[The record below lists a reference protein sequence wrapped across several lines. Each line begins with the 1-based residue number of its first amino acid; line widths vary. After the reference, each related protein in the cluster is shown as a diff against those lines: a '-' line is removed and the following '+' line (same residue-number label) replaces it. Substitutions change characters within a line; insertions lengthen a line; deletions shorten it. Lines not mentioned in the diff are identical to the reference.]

1 MSSPIPSINEV
12 ARMIGDTQAET
23 KINMT
28 VEALDKLRKAGQW
41 VLFTPQGEMFVSD
54 QPQVLI
60 RLIKVS
66 LNRQYGH
73 PTSPE
78 GL

>member
-12 ARMIGDTQAET
+12 ARMIGDTQAEA
-23 KINMT
+23 KINTT

-41 VLFTPQGEMFVSD
+41 VLSTPQGEMFVSD
-54 QPQVLI
+54 QPQFLI
-60 RLIKVS
+60 RLMKVS
-66 LNRQYGH
+66 LNRQYGRL
-73 PTSPE
+73 TSPE